1 MSLLELSE
9 VHAHYSFAHVL
20 QGVNL
25 EVHEG
30 EVVALLGRNGAGK
43 TTTLKTVMG
52 WLKASAGDVR
62 FGGASLVGRSPDRI
76 CRAGIGFIPEDRRIF
91 PDLTVEENLRLGFFQ
106 NWRLSQSR
114 RGQRL
119 LEIYAWL
126 PRLGERRRQMSG
138 SLSGGEQQM
147 LAIARGM
154 MAGPKLL
161 LIDEPSEGLAP
172 MIAREVFESIR
183 RMRESGTSVLLV
195 EQNVRGALSVA
206 DRCYVI
212 EKGRT
217 IADVVPS
224 ALMNDAGLRQKLS
237 V

>member
-9 VHAHYSFAHVL
+9 VHAHYGFAHVL
-20 QGVNL
+20 QGVSL
-25 EVHEG
+25 EVGEG

-52 WLKASAGDVR
+52 WLKASAGDIR
-62 FGGASLVGRSPDRI
+62 FGGVSLVGRSPDRI

-106 NWRLSQSR
+106 NWRLSRGQ

-119 LEIYAWL
+119 SEIYVWL

-172 MIAREVFESIR
+172 MIVREVFESIR

-217 IADVVPS
+217 IADVAPG

>member
-1 MSLLELSE
+1 MSLLELSA
-9 VHAHYSFAHVL
+9 VHAHYGFAHVL
-20 QGVNL
+20 QGVSL
-25 EVHEG
+25 EVDEG

-43 TTTLKTVMG
+43 TTTLKSIMG
-52 WLKASAGDVR
+52 WLKASAGDIR
-62 FGGASLVGRSPDRI
+62 FDGISLVGRSPDRI

-106 NWRLSQSR
+106 NWQLSPKQRRQRLS
-114 RGQRL
+114 
-119 LEIYAWL
+119 EIYAWL
-126 PRLGERRRQMSG
+126 PPLGERRRQMSG

-147 LAIARGM
+147 LAIARGVM
-154 MAGPKLL
+154 GGPKLL

-172 MIAREVFESIR
+172 KIVREVFESIR
-183 RMRESGTSVLLV
+183 RMRDSGISVLLV

-217 IADVVPS
+217 IADIAPD
-224 ALMNDAGLRQKLS
+224 ALMNDAELRQKLS